1 MIYSLLI
8 LVCSLGV
15 GSAASAEP
23 LQKPA
28 GTTILT
34 ISGIIGATNSP
45 GVAEF
50 DREMLEALGMA
61 QIQTKTPWYDG
72 VSTFEGVPIARLMQL
87 VQAQGTKVTAIAL
100 NDYVTEIPM
109 KDFSEHGVILALKRE
124 GQYLSVR
131 NHGPLFIIYPF
142 DSNPDLQS
150 QTYFGRSA
158 WQLSRLIV
166 K

>member
-34 ISGIIGATNSP
+34 ISGKIGATNSP

-50 DREMLEALGMA
+50 DREMLEALGMT

-72 VSTFEGVPIARLMQL
+72 VSTFEGVPIARLMEL

-109 KDFSEHGVILALKRE
+109 NDFSEHGVILALKRE

-158 WQLSRLIV
+158 WQLSRLVV